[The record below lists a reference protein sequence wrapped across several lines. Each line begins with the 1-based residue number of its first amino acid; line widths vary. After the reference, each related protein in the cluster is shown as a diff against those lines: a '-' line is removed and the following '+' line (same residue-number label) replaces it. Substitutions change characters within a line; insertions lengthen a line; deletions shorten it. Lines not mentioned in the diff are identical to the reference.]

1 MIMITLFSSCLG
13 LMAAKSKRK
22 QIEYTDG
29 LVYLGSRILLLLKS
43 TMPETEEIIKLLKS
57 DERLDFF
64 DFSLDLKNSPLLQ
77 QDNQKILNLF
87 NSLGMYDIDSQIMIV
102 DEFTGYFKMLNQQY
116 QNYYDKHYKLYI
128 IFGISSGLLLSVIL
142 INGSRFYF

>member
-128 IFGISSGLLLSVIL
+128 IFGISSGLVLSVIL
-142 INGSRFYF
+142 M

>member
-64 DFSLDLKNSPLLQ
+64 DFSLDLKNSPLSQ

-116 QNYYDKHYKLYI
+116 QSYYDKHYKLYI

-142 INGSRFYF
+142 M

>member
-1 MIMITLFSSCLG
+1 MITLFSSCLG

-29 LVYLGSRILLLLKS
+29 LVYLGSRILLLIKS

-142 INGSRFYF
+142 M

>member
-57 DERLDFF
+57 DEQLDFF

-142 INGSRFYF
+142 M

>member
-13 LMAAKSKRK
+13 LMAAKCKRK

-142 INGSRFYF
+142 M

>member
-87 NSLGMYDIDSQIMIV
+87 NSLGMYDIDSQIMFV

-142 INGSRFYF
+142 M

>member
-102 DEFTGYFKMLNQQY
+102 DEFTGYFKMHNQQY

-142 INGSRFYF
+142 M

>member
-64 DFSLDLKNSPLLQ
+64 DFKNSPLLQ

-142 INGSRFYF
+142 M

>member
-128 IFGISSGLLLSVIL
+128 IFGISSGLLLSVIQ
-142 INGSRFYF
+142 IGRAHV

>member
-29 LVYLGSRILLLLKS
+29 LVYLGSRISLLLKS
-43 TMPETEEIIKLLKS
+43 TMPETEEIIKQLKN
-57 DERLDFF
+57 DKRLDFF
-64 DFSLDLKNSPLLQ
+64 DFNLDLKNSPLLQ
-77 QDNQKILNLF
+77 QDNQKIINLF
-87 NSLGMYDIDSQIMIV
+87 NSIGMYDVDSQLMIV
-102 DEFTGYFKMLNQQY
+102 DEFTGYFKMLNKQY
-116 QNYYDKHYKLYI
+116 QDYYDKHYKLYI

-142 INGSRFYF
+142 M

>member
-64 DFSLDLKNSPLLQ
+64 YFSLDLKNSPLLQ

-142 INGSRFYF
+142 M

>member
-64 DFSLDLKNSPLLQ
+64 DFSLDLKNSPLSQ

-142 INGSRFYF
+142 M

>member
-29 LVYLGSRILLLLKS
+29 LVYLGSRISLLLKS
-43 TMPETEEIIKLLKS
+43 TMPETEEIIKQLKN
-57 DERLDFF
+57 DKRLDFF
-64 DFSLDLKNSPLLQ
+64 DFNLDLKDSPLLQ
-77 QDNQKILNLF
+77 QDNQKIINLF
-87 NSLGMYDIDSQIMIV
+87 NSIGMYDVDSQLMIV
-102 DEFTGYFKMLNQQY
+102 DEFTGYFKMLNKQY
-116 QNYYDKHYKLYI
+116 QDYYDKHYKLYI

-142 INGSRFYF
+142 M

>member
-1 MIMITLFSSCLG
+1 MITLFSSCLG

-43 TMPETEEIIKLLKS
+43 TMPETEEIIKMLKN

-64 DFSLDLKNSPLLQ
+64 DFSLDLQNSPLYQ
-77 QDNQKILNLF
+77 QDNQKIINLF

-116 QNYYDKHYKLYI
+116 QSYYDKHYKLYI

-142 INGSRFYF
+142 M

>member
-1 MIMITLFSSCLG
+1 MIMITLFLSCLG

-142 INGSRFYF
+142 M